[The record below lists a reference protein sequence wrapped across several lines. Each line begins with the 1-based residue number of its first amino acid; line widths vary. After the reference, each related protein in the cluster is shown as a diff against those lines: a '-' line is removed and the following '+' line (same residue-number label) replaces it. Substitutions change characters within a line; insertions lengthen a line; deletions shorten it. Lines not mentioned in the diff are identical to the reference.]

1 MRPDPIPVGVV
12 AGVALLSL
20 LAPATRAQVVGVT
33 DATSTFQT
41 FNGVSGSVM
50 TDPRW
55 DQQTGQGAD
64 DFVGDG
70 VGGYY
75 GFYFKYGQING
86 VDSMLFRFRF
96 NTLTTQQGTPSFTG
110 NPRLGVD
117 GDGDGD
123 VDLYFGLAT
132 TQAQQPEIVFQNPDA
147 NATNLSPNTSGLGT
161 MYGQVAGTASN
172 YNYAGVDDGSAY
184 AANKVNTPTPDA
196 MLTFA
201 VPFSTFKTNL
211 ESQLTGVT
219 ITVDSFLRFVAFT
232 STQGNAVNQ
241 DVYGIGDLATF
252 GDIRYDQGGGF
263 SDFYSSSGQRL
274 PEWSTWFQLGAML
287 GAAGLFR
294 AWSRRKNREQSGR
307 LTVAAAGPVNP
318 L

>member
-1 MRPDPIPVGVV
+1 MAI
-12 AGVALLSL
+12 
-20 LAPATRAQVVGVT
+20 LAQLGPATNAQVVAVT

-41 FNGVSGSVM
+41 FNAVTGSVM
-50 TDPRW
+50 THPRW

-96 NTLTTQQGTPSFTG
+96 NTLTTQQGNPSFTG

-147 NATNLSPNTSGLGT
+147 NATNLSPNTSGLST
-161 MYGQVAGTASN
+161 MYGEMAGTASN
-172 YNYAGVDDGSAY
+172 YSYVGADDGSSY

-201 VPFSTFKTNL
+201 IPFSTFKTNL

-241 DVYGIGDLATF
+241 DVYGIGDLSTY
-252 GDIRYDQGGGF
+252 GDIRYDEGGGF
-263 SDFYSSSGQRL
+263 SDYYSSSGQRI
-274 PEWSTWFQLGAML
+274 PEWSAWFQFGAML
-287 GAAGLFR
+287 IAAGVFR
-294 AWSRRKNREQSGR
+294 LWSRRKVRGQTSA
-307 LTVAAAGPVNP
+307 LAVAAAGSANP